1 MDALAAQHPQLQ
13 RFYSYD
19 QATPADAADAVGYLS
34 TAQLAQ
40 WLPENRDVDAYF
52 LGPKPFMALVKR
64 SLAELGVPE
73 SQTHYEFFG
82 PAAAL
87 A

>member
-1 MDALAAQHPQLQ
+1 MQ

-19 QATPADAADAVGYLS
+19 QATEADGADAVGYL
-34 TAQLAQ
+34 TQEQLAQ

-64 SLAELGVPE
+64 NLQALGVPE